1 VAGIQGMGVTS
12 SATTGTSAVE
22 PSLLATPPQASVH
35 TTVKELVETHAI
47 KPMLVRPVVGMS
59 SADSVE
65 KPDALFGPVVM
76 ALTAIV
82 EPMNLF
88 AVSEDIML
96 YPDPRTYADV
106 AASHRL
112 IAPAGAS
119 YQTQLTMGNVIGTVF
134 QSQQFYTGALFS
146 KQEEAKRLREEI
158 GQQPAGAPLNR
169 PTRKKKPKAK

>member
-1 VAGIQGMGVTS
+1 
-12 SATTGTSAVE
+12 
-22 PSLLATPPQASVH
+22 
-35 TTVKELVETHAI
+35 
-47 KPMLVRPVVGMS
+47 
-59 SADSVE
+59 
-65 KPDALFGPVVM
+65 M